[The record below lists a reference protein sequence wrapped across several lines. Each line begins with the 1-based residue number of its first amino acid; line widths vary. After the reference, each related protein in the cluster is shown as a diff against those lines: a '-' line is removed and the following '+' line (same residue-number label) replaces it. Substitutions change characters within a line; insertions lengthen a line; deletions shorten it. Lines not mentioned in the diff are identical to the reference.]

1 MVTLVLLSK
10 AVMSDVLRN
19 FELTAVHFT
28 PGFLIAAGLATLAI
42 GLYIW
47 LGGLRAGKLIAA
59 IPAAAAGALAAFV
72 IAGPKPGAVA
82 GMAVIA
88 AGFALLFDKA
98 ALTIAATAFAVIAAL
113 LVFAAPA
120 LEDQPN
126 SDRPKYQIPTDD
138 SVLNVAESLSVT
150 GAQIAYFGRSIA
162 AAVKSQNIL
171 AFSVAAIAGL
181 VVAALGFLAPRIV
194 AATACASFGATFI
207 FIAMI
212 SLLLYKGAAPLSRIH
227 QKPVFYAVAIAAMIV
242 FGTMTQ
248 LLLCPAHRKIKETE
262 KHNRGEES

>member
-1 MVTLVLLSK
+1 
-10 AVMSDVLRN
+10 MSDVLRN

-42 GLYIW
+42 GLCIW

-59 IPAAAAGALAAFV
+59 IPAAAAGALAALV

-98 ALTIAATAFAVIAAL
+98 ALTVAAAAFTVIAAL

-120 LEDQPN
+120 LEDQLN
-126 SDRPKYQIPTDD
+126 SDRPKYQVPADD
-138 SVLNVAESLSVT
+138 SVLDVAESLSIT
-150 GAQIAYFGRSIA
+150 NAQIAYFGHSIA
-162 AAVKSQNIL
+162 AAVKSQNVL

-194 AATACASFGATFI
+194 AAVACASFGAILI

-227 QKPVFYAVAIAAMIV
+227 QKPVFYAVAIAAMIA
-242 FGTMTQ
+242 FGTMAQ
-248 LLLCPAHRKIKETE
+248 LLLCPTHRKIKETE

>member
-10 AVMSDVLRN
+10 AVMSDALRN

-28 PGFLIAAGLATLAI
+28 PGFLIAIGLSTLAI

-59 IPAAAAGALAAFV
+59 IPAAAAGALAALV

-82 GMAVIA
+82 GTAVIA

-98 ALTIAATAFAVIAAL
+98 ALTVAAAAFAVITAL
-113 LVFAAPA
+113 LVSAAPA
-120 LEDQPN
+120 LENQLN
-126 SDRPKYQIPTDD
+126 SDRPKYQVLADD
-138 SVLNVAESLSVT
+138 RILDIAESLSET

-181 VVAALGFLAPRIV
+181 VVAALGFLVPRIV
-194 AATACASFGATFI
+194 AAAACASFGAILI

-212 SLLLYKGAAPLSRIH
+212 SLLLYKGAAPLSHIH
-227 QKPVFYAVAIAAMIV
+227 QKPVFYAVVMAAMIV

-248 LLLCPAHRKIKETE
+248 LLLCPTHRKIKETE
-262 KHNRGEES
+262 KNNHGEKS